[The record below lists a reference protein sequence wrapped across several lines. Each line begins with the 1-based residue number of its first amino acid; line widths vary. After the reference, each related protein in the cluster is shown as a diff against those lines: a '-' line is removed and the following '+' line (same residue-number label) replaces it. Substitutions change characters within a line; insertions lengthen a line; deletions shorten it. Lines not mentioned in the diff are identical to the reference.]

1 MSAPP
6 FRKKGEINN
15 ILNSMT
21 SKSLSSL
28 CEKICLP
35 VTGHCKCRA
44 RLMVCS
50 DTIIIPV
57 GHPVHVCAGP
67 WWRRHYAGG
76 LLQWPDG
83 LQGQAE
89 DQPFPLAQSAQ
100 DLLQT
105 QQLLYQNQGIRG
117 ESEFTLFICIFELEN
132 LSTSSQPHIPS
143 ANIFSSIIPHLS
155 GTMVFELCELTSIDY
170 L

>member
-1 MSAPP
+1 
-6 FRKKGEINN
+6 
-15 ILNSMT
+15 MT

-44 RLMVCS
+44 RVMVCS

-67 WWRRHYAGG
+67 RWRRHYAGG

-105 QQLLYQNQGIRG
+105 QQLLYQNQSIRG
-117 ESEFTLFICIFELEN
+117 EFEFTLFICIFELEN
-132 LSTSSQPHIPS
+132 LSTSFQPP
-143 ANIFSSIIPHLS
+143 IFSPQSYP
-155 GTMVFELCELTSIDY
+155 TY
-170 L
+170 LVPWSWNCVS

>member
-1 MSAPP
+1 
-6 FRKKGEINN
+6 
-15 ILNSMT
+15 MT

-57 GHPVHVCAGP
+57 HVCAGP
-67 WWRRHYAGG
+67 WWRRHHAGG

-132 LSTSSQPHIPS
+132 PNPISHPP
-143 ANIFSSIIPHLS
+143 IFSPQSYHTPPIWYHGLGIVWADFYWSPNQLLDLFY
-155 GTMVFELCELTSIDY
+155 VLTLNLPLEYYTGIKI
-170 L
+170 